1 MQYADKMQQK
11 GNEQRF
17 FVALCQYMFLSKK
30 GPSSMKKANPLI
42 LFQKQIDN
50 LAETLSPIANKKI
63 AAPCF
68 DVALFHRRSDSL
80 GGYMQ
85 QIRDNFTQLSACVEA
100 QRSQQVKFLATQI
113 LQQIEALTRELSTQT
128 LRKQEHLLTQRKKSV
143 DLYQKLAQH
152 QDYERRLLA
161 MIQDRELALT
171 QTQDIAR
178 QQTLQK
184 EIAIH
189 ENRLMRCKNALF
201 AIEKSIEKQE
211 DKY

>member
-1 MQYADKMQQK
+1 
-11 GNEQRF
+11 
-17 FVALCQYMFLSKK
+17 
-30 GPSSMKKANPLI
+30 MKKTDPLS
-42 LFQKQIDN
+42 LFKKQIDN
-50 LAETLSPIANKKI
+50 LAETLAPIANKKI

-68 DVALFHRRSDSL
+68 DTALFHHRSDSL

-85 QIRDNFTQLSACVEA
+85 QIRDNFTQLITSVEA

-128 LRKQEHLLTQRKKSV
+128 LRKQENQLSQRKKSV

-152 QDYERRLLA
+152 QDYERRLQS

-171 QTQDIAR
+171 QAQGFVR
-178 QQTLQK
+178 QQELQK
-184 EIAIH
+184 EIAAL
-189 ENRLMRCKNALF
+189 ENRLARCKSALVS
-201 AIEKSIEKQE
+201 IEKSIERQE